1 MNKEAIRHCLETHL
15 SGYHAAPRNLDA
27 VIARLAAEADATAS
41 HHAPRLR
48 RLAAVGLL
56 ALALLATVT
65 TAYAT
70 GGFSQVLEWL
80 RLRSDV
86 TRLGDAVIQSAAQ
99 APVTLGQTTFRVTEA
114 FTDGYGFFCGVE
126 VTAENGQ
133 VLPLP
138 DTADTPLDPAVSY
151 VRVIVRCDGIE
162 QELFTAT
169 KGEDGTLS
177 LLCEGFC
184 PPDSAGVMEATFAV
198 TQGGNTE
205 EANIP
210 IPCQV
215 LPVLKRAVLKHPLP
229 LGDTGYTLDRLTLVQ
244 TTLRTYVDW
253 HASLENQP
261 LAYALQHPELCLVDD
276 QGHEITRSWPY
287 DAGMPSTLTVQ
298 VWSRARTE
306 CLYET
311 RLTENDWKEE

>member
-1 MNKEAIRHCLETHL
+1 MEKEAIRHCLETHL
-15 SGYHAAPRNLDA
+15 SGYHATPRDLDA
-27 VIARLAAEADATAS
+27 VLARLAAESDAAAS
-41 HHAPRLR
+41 RHAPRLR

-56 ALALLATVT
+56 VLALLATAT

-70 GGFSQVLEWL
+70 GGFSRVMDWL
-80 RLRSDV
+80 RDRRDAA
-86 TRLGDAVIQSAAQ
+86 RLGHAVIETAAQ
-99 APVTLGQTTFRVTEA
+99 APVTLGRAAFRVTEA

-126 VTAENGQ
+126 VTAENGR

-162 QELFTAT
+162 QELFTVT
-169 KGEDGTLS
+169 QGEDGTLA

-184 PPDSAGVMEATFAV
+184 PPDSAGAMEATLAV
-198 TQGGNTE
+198 TRDGRTE
-205 EANIP
+205 EAHIP
-210 IPCQV
+210 VPCQV
-215 LPVLKRAVLKHPLP
+215 LPVLKKAVLKQPLP

-244 TTLRTYVDW
+244 TALRTYVDW

-261 LAYALQHPELCLVDD
+261 LIYALRHPELCLVDD
-276 QGHEITRSWPY
+276 QGHEITRSWFY
-287 DAGMPSTLTVQ
+287 GAGMPFALTVQ
-298 VWSRARTE
+298 VWSRDRTE